1 MVPRCRH
8 RRRNVGIIP
17 EGFLCGK
24 SVRVLPVQ
32 WTWTGIADNGMVFAQ
47 VAGQIHRRLT
57 MTDDRLHRL
66 KLELRAIRLWQP
78 LWNDDDDGDA
88 RKARQMR
95 REEIIR
101 ELNALP
107 GHKDKQV
114 PGPGGSS
121 PRETLRWLN
130 RAAHLS
136 EAWRASVP
144 FH

>member
-66 KLELRAIRLWQP
+66 KLELRAIRLWQL
-78 LWNDDDDGDA
+78 LWNDEDDGDA

-95 REEIIR
+95 REEII
-101 ELNALP
+101 AAV
-107 GHKDKQV
+107 KDCANRISRRIGYIAGKAE
-114 PGPGGSS
+114 PAAGRGRSTPI
-121 PRETLRWLN
+121 PR
-130 RAAHLS
+130 S
-136 EAWRASVP
+136 
-144 FH
+144 